1 MSSFSPG
8 QQAVKPA
15 VHSDGG
21 VVAAQHVGAARVG
34 AAVLAAGGNALDAA
48 IATSFAIG
56 VLEPWMSGIGGGG
69 LMVLRHADG
78 RVETLDA
85 GMRAPAGLDPAA
97 YRLAEGEAEG
107 LFTWPAVEG
116 DVNMSGPLA
125 IAVPG
130 LVDGLGVAHAA
141 WGSHPWADLVAPA
154 IDLARR
160 GLSVDW
166 YASLII
172 GQAAVGLARFEASR
186 ARFLPGG
193 HPPPI
198 GLVPGRNT
206 RLPAPALAETL
217 EVIARDG
224 PRALHEGPLAEA
236 VARDAAAV
244 GSPLSAADLAQTRA
258 RLRPPLAIG
267 YRDAQ
272 IWATP
277 ELSAGPTLAHSLRLL
292 SGFAPG
298 ATPDPGFYTA
308 MAQALAGAYALRL
321 TEMGDVD
328 GGRDTG
334 RDAGCTTHIS
344 VADRH
349 GMTVSLTQTLLSVFG
364 SMVTLPE
371 TGILMNN
378 GIFWFDPRPGGP
390 NALAPGKRCL
400 ANMCPVVMEAGG
412 RVTAIGA
419 SGGRR
424 IMPAVA
430 QIAAFLGDFGMDLE
444 TALHMPRLDMSGGA
458 AVTADDTLPAP
469 VIAALRAAFP
479 VAVEKR
485 SVFPNWF
492 ANISAAQSSAEAQS
506 NAEAQSAAGG
516 QIGATE
522 PWLPWADA
530 SAAPSH

>member
-8 QQAVKPA
+8 QRAVKPA
-15 VHSDGG
+15 VQSNGG
-21 VVAAQHVGAARVG
+21 VVAAQHVGAARIG
-34 AAVLAAGGNALDAA
+34 AAVLAAGGNAVDAA

-69 LMVLRHADG
+69 LMVVRHADG

-85 GMRAPAGLDPAA
+85 GMRAPAGLDPTA
-97 YRLAEGEAEG
+97 YRLTGGEAEG

-116 DVNMSGPLA
+116 DVNMTGPLA

-141 WGSHPWADLVAPA
+141 WGARPWADLVAPA
-154 IDLARR
+154 IDLAQS
-160 GLSVDW
+160 GLAVDW

-172 GQAAVGLARFEASR
+172 GQAAAGLARFDASR

-193 HPPPI
+193 HPPAI
-198 GLVPGRNT
+198 SLVPGRYT
-206 RLPAPALAETL
+206 TLPAPELAATL
-217 EVIARDG
+217 AIIAQDG

-236 VARDAAAV
+236 VARDAATV
-244 GSPLSAADLAQTRA
+244 GSPLSAADLAQTQA
-258 RLRPPLAIG
+258 RLRPPLEIA
-267 YRDAQ
+267 YRRAR

-292 SGFAPG
+292 TEFEPG
-298 ATPDPGFYTA
+298 PAPDPGFYTA
-308 MAQALAGAYALRL
+308 MAAALAEAYALRL

-328 GGRDTG
+328 GARDTG
-334 RDAGCTTHIS
+334 KDAGCTTHIS

-390 NALAPGKRCL
+390 NALAAGKRCL
-400 ANMCPVVMEAGG
+400 ANMCPVVMEAEG

-469 VIAALRAAFP
+469 VIAALRAAIP
-479 VAVEKR
+479 VAVQKR
-485 SVFPNWF
+485 TVFPNWF
-492 ANISAAQSSAEAQS
+492 ANISAAQSGAD
-506 NAEAQSAAGG
+506 G

-530 SAAPSH
+530 CAAARF